1 MESAFDKNERL
12 NMFEEF
18 FHILDQWMTLHE
30 DGINLSMILEEK
42 GYREIAVYGMG
53 NMATHIVQELKD
65 SPVNVS
71 YIIENTSDS
80 YYVDAEI
87 KSLENDELPKVDMII
102 YTYGLNNVQVR
113 GDLYRKT
120 GARIYSLAEV
130 IFNNF
135 E

>member
-65 SPVNVS
+65 SPVNVL

-113 GDLYRKT
+113 EDLY
-120 GARIYSLAEV
+120 IL
-130 IFNNF
+130 
-135 E
+135 